1 MFPRFAGW
9 KTCATADK
17 NVCAT
22 LSKASS
28 IHALIGNGLSVALAL
43 LMLFSLSGW
52 VAWAGEP
59 ERQLRN
65 VRLNVMY
72 SSTLFSS
79 VNRNDALAAIKVW
92 IETIGRNR
100 GFLLETRTMLFDS
113 LAEAEKEIHENSA
126 DLVILDTVQYLKS
139 AQAWNLDPQFI
150 PGDQDAKTPDDYV
163 VVVRRDRNLKSLADL
178 RGKSVIF
185 YKLGPNWGRLWMD
198 VTLGEEGLG
207 SVGNFFGSNSESSKP
222 ASLILPVF
230 FGKTD
235 AAVVRHWSLN
245 TMSELNPQLAIQ
257 LQILT
262 NSPVLPEAIACV
274 HKDFN
279 VFKEDLLQ
287 GMAELHT
294 EPKGQQIL
302 LLFKAKKMERFKP
315 ECLDSARELLAR
327 QAKLM
332 AMPARDESVKA
343 SEGKPKP

>member
-1 MFPRFAGW
+1 MMILILQ
-9 KTCATADK
+9 TAS
-17 NVCAT
+17 ARIT
-22 LSKASS
+22 RLRSR
-28 IHALIGNGLSVALAL
+28 IHALIGSGLSVTLVL
-43 LMLFSLSGW
+43 LMLFGLSGW
-52 VAWAGEP
+52 LAWAGEP

-92 IETIGRNR
+92 MEFIGRKR
-100 GFLLETRTMLFDS
+100 GFLLETKAVVFDS
-113 LAEAEKEIHENSA
+113 LAEAEKEIHENSV

-150 PGDQDAKTPDDYV
+150 PGDQDAKIPDDYV
-163 VVVRRDRNLKSLADL
+163 VVVRRDRNLKSLANL

-185 YKLGPNWGRLWMD
+185 YKLGSDWGRLWMD

-207 SVGNFFGSNSESSKP
+207 SVGNFFGLISESSKP
-222 ASLILPVF
+222 SSLILPVF

-235 AAVVRHWSLN
+235 AAVVRRWSLN

-257 LQILT
+257 LQVLT
-262 NSPVLPEAIACV
+262 NSPILPEAIACV
-274 HKDFN
+274 HRDFK

-287 GMAELHT
+287 GMAELHN
-294 EPKGQQIL
+294 EPKGQQML

-315 ECLDSARELLAR
+315 ESLDSARELLAR
-327 QAKLM
+327 QAKWM
-332 AMPARDESVKA
+332 AGDESKA